1 MRMKIKHFAILAVLS
16 LLTTAT
22 FICLLAFKFAE
33 QMDTSSAEVLARG
46 LSPYALGAT
55 ISGAAFWISIIA
67 IVVLALKPYF
77 KNKPLKFGD

>member
-1 MRMKIKHFAILAVLS
+1 MKIKHFAILAVLS

-46 LSPYALGAT
+46 LSPYALGAK
-55 ISGAAFWISIIA
+55 ISCAMFWISIIA
-67 IVVLALKPYF
+67 IIAIALF
-77 KNKPLKFGD
+77 KNKPLKIDGLTRK